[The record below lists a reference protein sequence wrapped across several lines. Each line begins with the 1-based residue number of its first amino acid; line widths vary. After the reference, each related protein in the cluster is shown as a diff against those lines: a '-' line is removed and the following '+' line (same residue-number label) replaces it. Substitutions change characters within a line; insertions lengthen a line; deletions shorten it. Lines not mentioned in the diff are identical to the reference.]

1 MLSHLIQHRTKH
13 LDEPLDSTGE
23 KEQPVIWFQS
33 IESNHFAFE
42 LNDISPTIIGD
53 IRRGRQLA
61 TECCAQSTQ
70 FFSKTQG
77 QAQKI
82 KTYRKTLSHHVKL
95 KEQNKRVFTA
105 NALLRYFFLGSTQWH
120 LMCIQPKREGQVAYS
135 KPTSHRWYAPNKSF
149 KSHLLLWRDD
159 IRVFHSPKLSV
170 IPQTSL
176 MNPLECNR
184 DYYCCQVF
192 RAWL

>member
-105 NALLRYFFLGSTQWH
+105 NALLRYFFS
-120 LMCIQPKREGQVAYS
+120 REHPVTFNVYS
-135 KPTSHRWYAPNKSF
+135 AKERRSGC
-149 KSHLLLWRDD
+149 LLKAD
-159 IRVFHSPKLSV
+159 FSSV
-170 IPQTSL
+170 VCT
-176 MNPLECNR
+176 E
-184 DYYCCQVF
+184 
-192 RAWL
+192 